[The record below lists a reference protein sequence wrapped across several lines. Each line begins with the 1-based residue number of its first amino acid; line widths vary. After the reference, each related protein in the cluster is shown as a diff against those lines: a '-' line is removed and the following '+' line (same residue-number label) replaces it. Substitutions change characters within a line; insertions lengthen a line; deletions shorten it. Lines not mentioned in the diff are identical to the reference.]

1 MEYKTIVLG
10 PEGLRIKGDDN
21 SKNLAVLLEK
31 KLNVVGKEGWKAIS
45 IVPSMVSEGAV
56 VKLIVTFE
64 KHNA

>member
-1 MEYKTIVLG
+1 MKYKTVVLG

-21 SKNLAVLLEK
+21 SKNLSSLLEK
-31 KLNVVGKEGWKAIS
+31 KLNEQSKDGWRAIS

-64 KHNA
+64 STV

>member
-21 SKNLAVLLEK
+21 SKNLSVLLEG
-31 KLNVVGKEGWKAIS
+31 KLNELGKEGWRAVS

-56 VKLIVTFE
+56 VKFIVTFE
-64 KHNA
+64 KPIA

>member
-21 SKNLAVLLEK
+21 SKNLSVLLEG
-31 KLNVVGKEGWKAIS
+31 KLNELGKEGWRAVS

-56 VKLIVTFE
+56 VKFIVTFE
-64 KHNA
+64 KPIT

>member
-31 KLNVVGKEGWKAIS
+31 KLNVFGKLLGK
-45 IVPSMVSEGAV
+45 
-56 VKLIVTFE
+56 K
-64 KHNA
+64 